1 MPKHPTP
8 AESEMLLQQASGW
21 LAKLHSGEFTDDEK
35 KHLTQWRNANP
46 AHEQAWQQVQSV
58 WQGMEGLRGRAI
70 PGSEPLLQERYPHLQ
85 DRNPTNPPKHQGS
98 YRILAIAC
106 CILFAISLTFLNPP
120 LSWQADYLTGKGEQR
135 TITLA
140 DSSRVMLNTDTS
152 VAIHFDKN
160 LRRVELLEGEAFF
173 EVAKG
178 KPQAFVVTVSGNEVR
193 AVGTAFNVR
202 RDSSQ
207 TEVDLVEGIVDL
219 QNSQRQQP
227 TRLQAG
233 QSARISAE
241 GITTKTESSEGM
253 ALWRDGY
260 LQFDGLPLKAAID
273 QINRYRTGHIIL
285 LNGEFANKR
294 VSGLFRL
301 NALDQAVDSLKAAVP
316 GIQIRT
322 LTPYLIVLS

>member
-1 MPKHPTP
+1 
-8 AESEMLLQQASGW
+8 
-21 LAKLHSGEFTDDEK
+21 
-35 KHLTQWRNANP
+35 
-46 AHEQAWQQVQSV
+46 
-58 WQGMEGLRGRAI
+58 RAI